1 MSTQAE
7 AASAAASGN
16 NKVIEL
22 LARPPNVVK
31 VNLDV
36 AYFDPNPA
44 PAPDPAAPELHRSR
58 PMLSERYVWLPE
70 GATTPRI
77 PLQFCE
83 FLAYKTALAYEPEPR
98 IRDYLAKCCEGI
110 GNFAFFDSG
119 RNKGEADS
127 QAYGFVFENK
137 AFVVFRGTE
146 NDNDWAINRSDAMTD
161 KLGDRTDK
169 RVRKL
174 ERRYGDLLRGLGDP
188 KPGRHVGFAIAWA
201 SIRDEVEKWFDSLA
215 VDGRSY
221 PIVLSGH
228 SLGGALA
235 LVAGFDLA
243 RKRSPESVLAVVTFG
258 APLVGNDEFA
268 AAYQTLLGDRTVR
281 LESSGDIVP
290 VIMRRWYYRRLYF
303 LRQWLE
309 AGLRPKQDAAKFAS
323 VGQAWSFSEEP
334 PLSSADLNNALQ
346 QIRTAMDKAA
356 KDLENIKKNADE
368 KPATGKG
375 GVGGQ
380 DKPAAKP
387 SSTSKPSGEP
397 APTTDGKGEQ
407 STVIFWVLGGVVVVT
422 IALVAW
428 LFVRRKLFSHDIQQR
443 YALYLSTLSYQQ
455 LRRKH
460 NGDLT
465 LANSELDR
473 HLLFIR
479 GDAAL
484 GEKLTGKPYYE
495 VVRAL
500 PLRLELKDDE
510 AFVRFLGDK
519 TTFV

>member
-36 AYFDPNPA
+36 AYFAPNPA
-44 PAPDPAAPELHRSR
+44 PAPDPVDPELHRSR

-83 FLAYKTALAYEPEPR
+83 FLAYKTALAR
-98 IRDYLAKCCEGI
+98 ARAADQGLSGKVREGI

-169 RVRKL
+169 RVRTL

-228 SLGGALA
+228 LLGGARWWQA
-235 LVAGFDLA
+235 STWPA
-243 RKRSPESVLAVVTFG
+243 RSPESVLAVVTL
-258 APLVGNDEFA
+258 AQLIGNDEFA
-268 AAYQTLLGDRTVR
+268 AAIRRCSRSPCAWIERRYRVGHHGAGIAAGCISCGSG
-281 LESSGDIVP
+281 SS
-290 VIMRRWYYRRLYF
+290 RSAA
-303 LRQWLE
+303 E
-309 AGLRPKQDAAKFAS
+309 AGH
-323 VGQAWSFSEEP
+323 
-334 PLSSADLNNALQ
+334 
-346 QIRTAMDKAA
+346 
-356 KDLENIKKNADE
+356 
-368 KPATGKG
+368 
-375 GVGGQ
+375 
-380 DKPAAKP
+380 
-387 SSTSKPSGEP
+387 
-397 APTTDGKGEQ
+397 
-407 STVIFWVLGGVVVVT
+407 
-422 IALVAW
+422 
-428 LFVRRKLFSHDIQQR
+428 RRSRQ
-443 YALYLSTLSYQQ
+443 
-455 LRRKH
+455 
-460 NGDLT
+460 
-465 LANSELDR
+465 
-473 HLLFIR
+473 
-479 GDAAL
+479 
-484 GEKLTGKPYYE
+484 
-495 VVRAL
+495 
-500 PLRLELKDDE
+500 
-510 AFVRFLGDK
+510 
-519 TTFV
+519 